1 MNKIQYVRAFADN
14 YIWII
19 GTAESPAAVIVDPGD
34 AAPVEHFLREHD
46 YRPQA
51 VLITHHH
58 ADHTG
63 GIAALADRYDLTV
76 YGPARE
82 SIPGVTE
89 PLEGGE
95 HIELARGTLAFDV
108 IETPGHTR
116 GHLSYVGEGSLFC
129 GDTLFTG
136 GCGRLFEGSPEQM
149 YRSLEK
155 LRALPDEI
163 QVYCAHEYTLANL
176 AFARVVEPKSESL
189 RRRDTEAKALR
200 REGLSTVPAA
210 LALEKATNPF
220 LRCHLPGVVEAASGF
235 VGHPLQ
241 PGAETF
247 AVVRHW
253 KDTLD

>member
-1 MNKIQYVRAFADN
+1 MAKIQYVRAFADN

-34 AAPVEHFLREHD
+34 ADPVERFLREHHC
-46 YRPQA
+46 RPEA
-51 VLITHHH
+51 ILLTHHH

-63 GIAALADRYDLTV
+63 GVAALTARHDLAV

-82 SIPGVTE
+82 AIPGVTH

-95 HIELARGTLAFDV
+95 RIDPAPGALTFEVVA
-108 IETPGHTR
+108 TPGHTR
-116 GHLSYVGEGSLFC
+116 GHLSYVGDGALFC
-129 GDTLFTG
+129 GDTLFTA
-136 GCGRLFEGSPEQM
+136 GCGRLFEGGPEQM
-149 YRSLEK
+149 YHSLDK
-155 LRALPDEI
+155 LRALPDET

-176 AFARVVEPKSESL
+176 AFARVVEPKSETLRQRDEETKVL
-189 RRRDTEAKALR
+189 RRAGRP
-200 REGLSTVPAA
+200 TVPAT

-220 LRCHLPGVVEAASGF
+220 LRCHLPGVVQAAEGF
-235 VGHPLQ
+235 AGRSLQ